1 MNLTQNKLKCTCNY
15 TMCKNLFTLKMME
28 YEKNGM
34 LKFRVK
40 NSPIYSIIKII
51 VLVIEELI
59 SIYNL
64 KKIKIIAR
72 F

>member
-1 MNLTQNKLKCTCNY
+1 
-15 TMCKNLFTLKMME
+15 MCKNLFTLKMME